1 MFLEKIYVII
11 IKFIFLQSLWDFYS
25 LIIFSWFYH
34 RKLTKILYDVMR
46 QTKNDCAKF
55 VKNSVVQINKN

>member
-46 QTKNDCAKF
+46 QTKNDWAKF